1 MISNN
6 VPATPRPRPPA
17 QMRRNPSLNAP
28 PPPYAPPLERLLDS
42 PISITA
48 QLVAA
53 AASPDG
59 NNQLTPLHADVEDW
73 MNEKS
78 KEELSD
84 LLLKAD
90 DLIRSRETGTLRSIA
105 GMRTPHAAHRRMADF
120 AHMKQSSA

>member
-6 VPATPRPRPPA
+6 VQSTPRPRPPA
-17 QMRRNPSLNAP
+17 QMRRNISINAP
-28 PPPYAPPLERLLDS
+28 PPPYAPPLETLLDS

-53 AASPDG
+53 ANASPTADKKFLALG
-59 NNQLTPLHADVEDW
+59 SDVEDW

-90 DLIRSRETGTLRSIA
+90 GLIRSRETGMLYLCSFGR
-105 GMRTPHAAHRRMADF
+105 
-120 AHMKQSSA
+120 